1 MKQANLSK
9 PKYEIIKDDILAR
22 ILKNDF
28 SYSEP
33 LCTEKQLS
41 EQYQVSRITAKH
53 ALTDLEQIGVL
64 YRKRGVGS
72 FVAPNAPNH
81 LNRVSPAK
89 QTVSKMV
96 SFLLPFDIT
105 KGGMF
110 KTVEVVN
117 DLLNAN
123 NCIMSIYVSGSK
135 EKANL
140 RLLLSQNLCGLIY
153 YPERDKIHL
162 DLLNEFIFMNIPIIV
177 IDKTIDCPYIHN
189 IISDNFEGG
198 KLLGE
203 HLIQLGHRNIV
214 FFTTA
219 PLEETST
226 VRNRFA
232 GLLYTLHKAG
242 IQASSSNFL
251 HYPHKLTEED
261 CLIENNSHFLDTI
274 RTLYQSGAT
283 AIIAENDHIAELIYK
298 ACHAIGIRIPEDISL
313 CGFDND
319 DTIGNLNITTIS
331 QDFSRIG
338 EEIGHIF
345 IESMHNPDY
354 PIQKITVPVKLL
366 SRSSTAVPRML
377 L

>member
-1 MKQANLSK
+1 MKQGNSSK
-9 PKYEIIKDDILAR
+9 PKYERIKEDILAQIR
-22 ILKNDF
+22 KNDF

-53 ALTDLEQIGVL
+53 ALTDLEQMGVL

-72 FVAPNAPNH
+72 FVAPNAANN
-81 LNRVSPAK
+81 LNRLTPPK
-89 QTVSKMV
+89 HITSKMV

-117 DLLNAN
+117 NTLNAN
-123 NCIMSIYVSGSK
+123 GCIMSIYVSGAK
-135 EKANL
+135 EKSNL
-140 RLLLSQNLCGLIY
+140 RLLLSQNLSGLIY

-162 DLLNEFIFMNIPIIV
+162 ELLNEFVFMNIPIIV
-177 IDKTIDCPYIHN
+177 IDKTTDCPYIHN
-189 IISDNFEGG
+189 IVSDNFEGG
-198 KLLGE
+198 RLLGE
-203 HLIQLGHRNIV
+203 HLIQLGHRNIT

-232 GLLYTLHKAG
+232 GFLHALHEGG
-242 IQASSSNFL
+242 IQPSSSNFV
-251 HYPHKLTEED
+251 YCPHTFTEED
-261 CLIENNSHFLDTI
+261 CLTQGSSTLSDTI
-274 RTLYQSGAT
+274 RALYQGGTT
-283 AIIAENDHIAELIYK
+283 AIIAENDHVAQMIYRT
-298 ACHAIGIRIPEDISL
+298 CNSIGIRIPEDISL

-319 DTIGNLNITTIS
+319 DAIRNLDITTIG
-331 QDFSRIG
+331 QDFTRMG
-338 EEIGHIF
+338 QEIGRIF
-345 IESMHNPDY
+345 AESVNNPDY
-354 PIQKITVPVKLL
+354 PIQKITIPVELFP
-366 SRSSTAVPRML
+366 RSSTNAPRIL